1 MSRLPSDRIAGW
13 SSRWLT
19 DELTSLARSGNWDAA
34 LETFVNVSAGGGNAM
49 VSTNVYHYT
58 TLISACARGGH
69 WQPALD
75 TFRHMR
81 ERGVAPNVKTYT
93 SVIHACGA
101 ATRSDLASRAFAL
114 MASSGV
120 HPNVHATTALVTA
133 FSRSG
138 AWDKAIAV
146 VVDSEDDLASNP
158 NVFTYTAAM
167 DGCRRASQSGMAVAV
182 LQRMLERGVEPNAV
196 TLNTAIAACATTG
209 KWDEAALAF
218 THMRGRGM
226 KATEYTRGNLVK
238 AFAGSPLDGMA
249 DDLLFLQRRAS
260 HASLD
265 DGEAAVAEES
275 AARATAGSE
284 KDARTFT
291 TSKDA
296 ADDIGFD

>member
-1 MSRLPSDRIAGW
+1 MSRLPTDRIAGW

-19 DELTSLARSGNWDAA
+19 DELTSLARSGSWDAA

-69 WQPALD
+69 WEPALA
-75 TFRHMR
+75 TFHHMR

-101 ATRSDLASRAFAL
+101 ASRSDLASRAYAL

-133 FSRSG
+133 FARSG
-138 AWDKAIAV
+138 SWDKAIAV

-167 DGCRRASQSGMAVAV
+167 DGCRRAKQGPMAMAV
-182 LQRMLERGVEPNAV
+182 LDRMLERGVEPNAV

-209 KWDEAALAF
+209 AWADAAVAF
-218 THMRGRGM
+218 SHMRGRGI
-226 KATEYTRGNLVK
+226 KATEYTRANLVA
-238 AFAGSPLDGMA
+238 AFAGSPLDGLA
-249 DDLLFLQRRAS
+249 DDVLYQQRRAS
-260 HASLD
+260 SGFGATDDEASAN
-265 DGEAAVAEES
+265 GAADEP
-275 AARATAGSE
+275 AARTKAQRS
-284 KDARTFT
+284 
-291 TSKDA
+291 
-296 ADDIGFD
+296 